1 MSKTNETP
9 VIAQD
14 AVTQSL
20 LQTFQTLGMFAPKD
34 VQPDTIELEP
44 GVTAQFH
51 VRALPDAEFRKLW
64 SDGDRA
70 KLIAAT
76 ICDEDGR
83 TVMTDKHAGQ
93 LKPRVAARF
102 QEIALKHA
110 GFGEAAEVIQEE
122 AGND

>member
-1 MSKTNETP
+1 MSKTNESLATEQ
-9 VIAQD
+9 VA
-14 AVTQSL
+14 TQTL
-20 LQTFQTLGMFAPKD
+20 LQSFQSMGMFAPKD

-76 ICDEDGR
+76 ICDEDGH
-83 TVMTDKHAGQ
+83 TVMTEKQAGQ
-93 LKPRVAARF
+93 LKPRVAASF
-102 QEIALKHA
+102 QQIALKHA
-110 GFGEAAEVIQEE
+110 GFGEAAEAIQEE

>member
-1 MSKTNETP
+1 MSKTNESLATEQ
-9 VIAQD
+9 VA
-14 AVTQSL
+14 TQTL
-20 LQTFQTLGMFAPKD
+20 LQSFQSMGMFAPKD

-83 TVMTDKHAGQ
+83 TVMTEKQAGQ
-93 LKPRVAARF
+93 LKPRVAASF
-102 QEIALKHA
+102 QQIALKHA
-110 GFGEAAEVIQEE
+110 GFGEAAEAIQEE

>member
-9 VIAQD
+9 VTEQVA
-14 AVTQSL
+14 TQTL
-20 LQTFQTLGMFAPKD
+20 LQSFQNLGMFAPKD

-44 GVTAQFH
+44 GVTARFH

-83 TVMTDKHAGQ
+83 TVMTEKQAGQ

-122 AGND
+122 AGNG

>member
-1 MSKTNETP
+1 MSKTDESPATEQ
-9 VIAQD
+9 VA
-14 AVTQSL
+14 TQTL
-20 LQTFQTLGMFAPKD
+20 LQSFQSLGMFAPKD
-34 VQPDTIELEP
+34 VQSDTIELEP

-70 KLIAAT
+70 KLIAAA

-83 TVMTDKHAGQ
+83 TVMTEKQAGQ
-93 LKPRVAARF
+93 LKPRVAASF
-102 QEIALKHA
+102 QQIALKHA
-110 GFGEAAEVIQEE
+110 GFGEAAEAIQED